1 MWVDIEAPEGVT
13 EKDYQ
18 FLPSKAD
25 HFSGG
30 KITRTFST
38 SKPGADESPND
49 FGKNH

>member
-25 HFSGG
+25 HFTVG
-30 KITRTFST
+30 KSRVHLVPASPVSIRSHST
-38 SKPGADESPND
+38 
-49 FGKNH
+49 H